1 MHINLLAVGTRMPGW
16 VTEGYQEFAK
26 RLPPECR
33 LNLVEIALG
42 MRSKGSGSARAI
54 QEEGERM
61 LDAIPK
67 GSHVV
72 ALDVRGSQWST
83 EQLSLELNNW
93 LQNGHNVALLIGGPD
108 GLSEPCIKSAQ
119 ASWSLSKLT
128 LPHALVRI
136 IVAEQ
141 IYRAWSVLKNHP
153 YHRAG

>member
-33 LNLVEIALG
+33 LNLIELPLG
-42 MRSKGSGSARAI
+42 KRSKGSDPARAVR
-54 QEEGERM
+54 EEGERM
-61 LDAIPK
+61 LAMIPK
-67 GSHVV
+67 DAHVI
-72 ALDVRGSQWST
+72 ALDVNGAQLST
-83 EQLSLELNNW
+83 EQLAVHLKSW
-93 LQNGHNVALLIGGPD
+93 LQDGRAISLLIGGPD
-108 GLSEPCIKSAQ
+108 GLAEDCLKRAGQ
-119 ASWSLSKLT
+119 VWSLSKLT

>member
-1 MHINLLAVGTRMPGW
+1 MQINLLAAGTRMPSW

-42 MRSKGSGSARAI
+42 RRSKGSDPARAI
-54 QEEGERM
+54 RDEGESM

-67 GSHVV
+67 DSHVI
-72 ALDVRGSQWST
+72 ALDVCGAQWNT
-83 EQLSLELNNW
+83 EQLSLELSNW
-93 LQNGHNVALLIGGPD
+93 MQSGRNVALLIGGPD
-108 GLSEPCIKSAQ
+108 GLAESCSKSAH
-119 ASWSLSKLT
+119 AIWSLSKLT

-136 IVAEQ
+136 LVAEQ
-141 IYRAWSVLKNHP
+141 IYRAWSLLKNHP